1 MVTSPKETT
10 ATVKFSLQKRMKKK
24 NKKTDI
30 HFVYLVYTFPFLTL
44 SFFMFSFYFKIIEI

>member
-10 ATVKFSLQKRMKKK
+10 ATAKNSLQKRM

-30 HFVYLVYTFPFLTL
+30 HFVHLAHTFPFLTL
-44 SFFMFSFYFKIIEI
+44 SFFMFSFYFKIIEM